1 MNDNQKNILVVE
13 DNVSIRNFIKVILEA
28 ANYNVFE
35 ASNGEEGIEVYK
47 KLGNIDLIITD
58 IYMPQKS
65 GLELVVELREENK
78 NIDIIVISDGGENKF
93 SNELGVCEALG
104 ATYFMNKDSIID
116 ELIKLVNK
124 IFANV

>member
-1 MNDNQKNILVVE
+1 
-13 DNVSIRNFIKVILEA
+13 
-28 ANYNVFE
+28 
-35 ASNGEEGIEVYK
+35 
-47 KLGNIDLIITD
+47 
-58 IYMPQKS
+58 MPQKS